1 MFLNSLR
8 RLWKNLGLAQTRCT
22 YCLAPFTP
30 ETGANTMAPLCPACA
45 GLFAPSGAPRCL
57 RCALP
62 LDTETTL
69 CGECLSNPPPWEGI
83 AAYGL
88 YQGELRNALLRL
100 KFDGEIAIASLLGAC
115 LFKIASALP
124 LPDALVAVPQHP
136 VHLRRRG
143 FNQAHEIAKALH
155 RRAGIPLRADLL
167 RRTAAHI
174 PQTGLSAAARRRN
187 TRQMFEAA
195 PQVRDLALWLV
206 DDVMTTGVT
215 LRAAARALRGGG
227 AREILVLIVA
237 RTPLDSL
244 REPY

>member
-1 MFLNSLR
+1 MSGMPLNSLR
-8 RLWKNLGLAQTRCT
+8 RLWKNLGLSQTRCA

-30 ETGANTMAPLCPACA
+30 ETDIKAAAPLCPVCA
-45 GLFAPSGAPRCL
+45 AIFVPNDAPRCL

-62 LDTETTL
+62 LGTEETTL
-69 CGECLSNPPPWEGI
+69 CGECLHNPPPWEAI

-100 KFDGEIAIASLLGAC
+100 KFGGEIAMSSLLGDC
-115 LFKIASALP
+115 LFKIAAALP
-124 LPDALVAVPQHP
+124 QPDALVAVPQHP

-155 RRAGIPLRADLL
+155 RRACVPLRADLL
-167 RRTAAHI
+167 RRTAPHI

-195 PQVRDLALWLV
+195 SQVKGLALWLV

-215 LRAAARALRGGG
+215 LRAAARALHDGG
-227 AREILVLIVA
+227 ARKTLVLVVA
-237 RTPLDSL
+237 RTP
-244 REPY
+244 

>member
-1 MFLNSLR
+1 MSLNSLR
-8 RLWKNLGLAQTRCT
+8 RLWRNLGLAQTRCT
-22 YCLAPFTP
+22 YCLVPFTP
-30 ETGANTMAPLCPACA
+30 EAGARATAPLCPICA
-45 GLFAPSGAPRCL
+45 GFFAPCGAPRCL

-69 CGECLSNPPPWEGI
+69 CGECLHNPPPWEDI

-100 KFDGEIAIASLLGAC
+100 KFGGEFAIASLLGDC
-115 LFKIASALP
+115 LFKIVSALP
-124 LPDALVAVPQHP
+124 PPDALVAVPQHP

-143 FNQAHEIAKALH
+143 FNQAHEIARALH

-167 RRTAAHI
+167 RRAAPHI

-187 TRQMFEAA
+187 TRHMFEASS
-195 PQVRDLALWLV
+195 QVRGLALWLV

-215 LRAAARALRGGG
+215 LRAAARALRDGG
-227 AREILVLIVA
+227 ARETLAVIAA
-237 RTPLDSL
+237 RTPRDSP
-244 REPY
+244 REP